1 MMFQRLAHPA
11 TPTATPT
18 LPRRFGR
25 LVPVAGPGG
34 LTLPEV
40 SLDDMDPLAQMAQ
53 ADAADA
59 SLMRL
64 VLCAAS
70 ATLVLAVASSLL

>member
-1 MMFQRLAHPA
+1 MIQRLA
-11 TPTATPT
+11 TAAFSAFT
-18 LPRRFGR
+18 RRFGP
-25 LVPVAGPGG
+25 LVPVERSNGFA
-34 LTLPEV
+34 LPEG

-64 VLCAAS
+64 VLCTAG
-70 ATLVLAVASSLL
+70 ATLVLAMASSLL